1 MPHSSTRLPLLLALT
16 LVAPWWQSGYGAQAP
31 THWVATWAAA
41 PQTARIAFPRAPAP
55 APPAAAPAAAGAPS
69 ASGPSGAPRRAPGF
83 GPPPHFD
90 HQTVRMIVRVSL
102 GGARVRVQLSNAFGT
117 GPLPIGAAHVALS
130 SGGSGI
136 VAASDRA
143 LSFSGQPSV
152 VIPAGA
158 AVLSDPVNLRVPAL
172 AHLAISLYVAGK
184 VDDITEHL
192 AALHTS
198 YISKMGDFTAAA
210 ALAGAQTQQSW
221 YWLAGVDV
229 AAAPNAGLIVAFGD
243 SITDGVNSTPNAD
256 LSWVGQLA
264 RRLESAPAHGRSWA
278 IINEGISGNRLLNDF
293 IGPAGLARLDRD
305 VFSQP
310 GVQWIIVLEGINDIG
325 FSSLPGMQATSA
337 VTAQQLIAAQ
347 RQIIERAHVH
357 GLRVMGAT
365 LTPFQGASYYSEHGE
380 SVREAVNHWIR
391 TAHAFDAVVDFDAVV
406 RDPQHPKAIRAAFNH
421 TDHLHPNDAGYKAM
435 ADAIDTAIFS
445 LPAVRVPSP

>member
-16 LVAPWWQSGYGAQAP
+16 LIAPWWQSGFGATAP

-55 APPAAAPAAAGAPS
+55 APAAPAAAGAPS
-69 ASGPSGAPRRAPGF
+69 ASGPPPAPRRAPGL
-83 GPPPHFD
+83 GSPLHFD

-117 GPLPIGAAHVALS
+117 APLPIGAAHIALS

-136 VAASDRA
+136 VAASDRT

-158 AVLSDPVNLRVPAL
+158 AVLSDPVDLRVPAL

-184 VDDITEHL
+184 IADITAHL
-192 AALHTS
+192 AALHTT
-198 YISKMGDFTAAA
+198 YISGMGDFTAAA
-210 ALAGAQTQQSW
+210 ALADAQMQQSW
-221 YWLAGVDV
+221 YWLSGVDV
-229 AAAPNAGLIVAFGD
+229 AAAPSAGLIVAFGD

-264 RRLESAPAHGRSWA
+264 RRLEAAPTRGRNWA
-278 IINEGISGNRLLNDF
+278 LINEGISGNRLLNDF

-310 GVQWIIVLEGINDIG
+310 GVKWVIVLEGINDIG
-325 FSSLPGMQATSA
+325 FSSLPGIPATAA

-347 RQIIERAHVH
+347 RQIIERAHVR

-391 TAHAFDAVVDFDAVV
+391 TSHAFDAVVDFDAVV
-406 RDPQHPKAIRAAFNH
+406 RDPHHLKAIRADFNH

-435 ADAIDTAIFS
+435 ADAIDTAIFGS
-445 LPAVRVPSP
+445 SIVSAPSP